1 MKIYLAPMEGITG
14 YIFRNA
20 LSQCFGGVDRYF
32 TPFITTHTK
41 KAMNARETNDILP
54 KHNNGIPL
62 VPQIISKDA
71 DDTIKLIEKLE
82 KEYGYQEV
90 NLNLGCPSGT
100 VVAKG
105 RGAGFLA
112 HPKELQMYLEQVYD
126 KIGIAMS
133 IKTRIGMEDA
143 GEFQQLLEIF
153 NQFPVSE
160 LMVHPRVQKDFY
172 KNKPDW
178 EAFSYACQESRCNV
192 VYNGN
197 LFTKEDVAE
206 FQKRFPSCDTVMIG
220 RGLISNPALARELK
234 GGKRLEMEEFQEF
247 HGLLLQGYAKELSGD
262 KNILFK
268 MKELWFYFEKQFDHT
283 DKHMKKIKKSQSLM
297 EYELAVKQLLNES
310 QILEQPTVLF

>member
-20 LSQCFGGVDRYF
+20 LSECFGGVDRYF

-54 KHNNGIPL
+54 EHNEGIPL
-62 VPQIISKDA
+62 IPQIISKDA
-71 DDTIKLIEKLE
+71 DDTVKLIGKLE
-82 KEYGYQEV
+82 KEYGYREV

-112 HPKELQMYLEQVYD
+112 YPKELQMYLDQVYE
-126 KIGIAMS
+126 KIGISMS

-143 GEFQQLLEIF
+143 EEFNQLLEIF

-172 KNKPDW
+172 KNKPNLD
-178 EAFSYACQESRCNV
+178 AFSYACKESKCKV

-197 LFTKEDVAE
+197 LFTKEDVVE
-206 FQKRFPSCDTVMIG
+206 FQKRFPSNDTLMIG
-220 RGLISNPALARELK
+220 RGLISNPAFARELK
-234 GGKRLEMEEFQEF
+234 GGKRLEKEEFLTF
-247 HGLLLQGYAKELSGD
+247 HDRLLEGYAKELSGD

-283 DKHMKKIKKSQSLM
+283 DKHMKKIKKAQSLM
-297 EYELAVKQLLNES
+297 EYELAVKQLLMES
-310 QILEQPTVLF
+310 EVIEQPTILF

>member
-20 LSQCFGGVDRYF
+20 LSECFGGVDRYF

-54 KHNNGIPL
+54 EHNEGIPL
-62 VPQIISKDA
+62 IPQIISKDA
-71 DDTIKLIEKLE
+71 DDTVKLIEKLE
-82 KEYGYQEV
+82 KEYGYREV

-112 HPKELQMYLEQVYD
+112 HPKELQMYLDQVYE
-126 KIGIAMS
+126 KIGISMS

-143 GEFQQLLEIF
+143 EEFKQLLEIF

-172 KNKPDW
+172 KNKPNLD
-178 EAFSYACQESRCNV
+178 AFSYACRESKCKV

-197 LFTKEDVAE
+197 LFTKEDVVE
-206 FQKRFPSCDTVMIG
+206 FQKRFPSNDTLMIG
-220 RGLISNPALARELK
+220 RGLISNPAFARELK
-234 GGKRLEMEEFQEF
+234 GGKRLEKEEFLTF
-247 HGLLLQGYAKELSGD
+247 HDRLLEGYAKELSGD

-283 DKHMKKIKKSQSLM
+283 DKHMKKIKKAQSLM
-297 EYELAVKQLLNES
+297 EYELAVKQLLMES
-310 QILEQPTVLF
+310 EVIEQPTILF